1 MNQANPAIRETL
13 SGVQALRA
21 LAATVVAVAH
31 TGEEFAGH
39 LALPG
44 LVPDLVYGAAG
55 VDLFFVI
62 SGFVMVYASERLFG
76 REGAFRTFMARR
88 VIRIVPLYWAMTT
101 VMLLYVLARGF
112 PASDASPTLAFLS
125 YVFIPYPRPSGSV
138 SPLYALGWTLN
149 YEMMFY
155 LLFGCALFAR
165 RQIAVLVVA
174 TVLITFAI
182 VHALVPRLP
191 AQIDFWTNS
200 IVLEF
205 VFGMALALLYRRGVR
220 LPQPIAYLLAAAA
233 LAIFFGTLTSNPQ
246 PRWLVWGV
254 PAAMLVASVALAGRS
269 VFVPPVV
276 IGLGDASYAL
286 YLASGR
292 QPRRPACRL
301 EGRIYP
307 SGDGPVALFDCDG
320 RAQHPGGVRRP
331 LLGGTACV
339 RVFEAYAGG
348 AAPSVHRVERVS
360 VSAAS
365 PRNAEPVC
373 VEVRL

>member
-1 MNQANPAIRETL
+1 MNQANPAVRETL

-21 LAATVVAVAH
+21 LAATAVAVAH

-101 VMLLYVLARGF
+101 VMLVYVLARGF
-112 PASDASPTLAFLS
+112 AASDASPSLAFLS
-125 YVFIPYPRPSGSV
+125 YVFIPYPRPSGGV

-165 RQIAVLVVA
+165 RHIAVLAVA
-174 TVLITFAI
+174 AVLVTFAI

-191 AQIDFWTNS
+191 PQIDFWTNS

-269 VFVPPVV
+269 AFVPAVV

-286 YLASGR
+286 YLTHPAVNLVARHAAWKGAYIPPATAPWLYLIATVVLSILVAFAVHYWAE
-292 QPRRPACRL
+292 RPVSEYLKRKL
-301 EGRIYP
+301 
-307 SGDGPVALFDCDG
+307 
-320 RAQHPGGVRRP
+320 
-331 LLGGTACV
+331 
-339 RVFEAYAGG
+339 
-348 AAPSVHRVERVS
+348 AAPRKRQVAPGLDSGM
-360 VSAAS
+360 
-365 PRNAEPVC
+365 
-373 VEVRL
+373 